1 MSHHRS
7 SSSEREALGM
17 ALELGALAAGPR
29 ARVSCLT
36 QPLGPSTA
44 LSGPR
49 LLIGCQGIISGVVSK
64 SIFELGFAYLL
75 Y

>member
-44 LSGPR
+44 LRSEVSGDHF
-49 LLIGCQGIISGVVSK
+49 LLADHFWGSFGN
-64 SIFELGFAYLL
+64 SIFNY